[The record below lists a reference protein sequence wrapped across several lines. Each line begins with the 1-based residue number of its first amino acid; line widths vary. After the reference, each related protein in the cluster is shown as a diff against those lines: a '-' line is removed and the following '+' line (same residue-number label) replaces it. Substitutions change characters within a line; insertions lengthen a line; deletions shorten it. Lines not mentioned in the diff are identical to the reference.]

1 LSSTYDHVEKKIR
14 RCQEETWK
22 GVRVKESGSTAAVIT
37 TASLLEASEELD
49 VREFTL
55 FLEMLQ

>member
-1 LSSTYDHVEKKIR
+1 M
-14 RCQEETWK
+14 
-22 GVRVKESGSTAAVIT
+22 KESGSTAAVIT